1 MTKAIKM
8 TKFLKIG
15 FFIPFLILL
24 CGCDKKDEYF
34 LMRKIEKK
42 EVIFAE
48 AYLQTYYT
56 IGEEWL
62 GPDRIG
68 VWTTGKYRYSAYVDF
83 DTIRIKKEGKV
94 VTYTLPAIKFKG
106 KGDGADG
113 RDGLVYKS
121 TTLRRDFTV
130 KEKEEARVT
139 AIKTMEKEYFDE
151 EGKYSKE
158 LKNELINNA
167 KKNSRIYLTEFTKTV
182 LNDDEI
188 IVKVNFDNKMQE
200 HGK

>member
-1 MTKAIKM
+1 M
-8 TKFLKIG
+8 
-15 FFIPFLILL
+15 
-24 CGCDKKDEYF
+24 
-34 LMRKIEKK
+34 
-42 EVIFAE
+42 
-48 AYLQTYYT
+48 
-56 IGEEWL
+56 
-62 GPDRIG
+62 
-68 VWTTGKYRYSAYVDF
+68 
-83 DTIRIKKEGKV
+83 
-94 VTYTLPAIKFKG
+94 
-106 KGDGADG
+106 
-113 RDGLVYKS
+113 
-121 TTLRRDFTV
+121 RRDFTV